1 MFDPLSSEY
10 EHTKQFISII
20 YNNNIIFYNVVH
32 RPLIAIPKLSLTA
45 QLGYPVLKSIDTPS
59 SEAWIPCETRTTNK
73 NRQFHTYQSPQF
85 S

>member
-45 QLGYPVLKSIDTPS
+45 QLGYPVLKSIDLS
-59 SEAWIPCETRTTNK
+59 V
-73 NRQFHTYQSPQF
+73 SPILLTAMKI
-85 S
+85 SIH